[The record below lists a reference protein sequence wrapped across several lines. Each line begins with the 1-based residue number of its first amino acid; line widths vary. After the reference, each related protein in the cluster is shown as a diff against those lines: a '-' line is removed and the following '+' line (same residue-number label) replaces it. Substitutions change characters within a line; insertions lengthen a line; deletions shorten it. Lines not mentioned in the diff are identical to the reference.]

1 LTSLLVDTHALLWW
15 RSDEGRLGSSALQ
28 AMEDVATPLYLS
40 AASIWELEIKR
51 AKGKLEAPE
60 DLLETTRQRGF
71 AELAVLSPHAIIA
84 ARLPPYHGDPF
95 DRMLIAQAQRENLT
109 IVTNDRRIA
118 AYDVP
123 VLW

>member
-1 LTSLLVDTHALLWW
+1 MISLLVDTHALLWW
-15 RSDEGRLGSSALQ
+15 RSDEGRLGSSVLA
-28 AMEDVATPLYLS
+28 AMEDVATPLYFS
-40 AASIWELEIKR
+40 AASIWEIEIKR
-51 AKGKLEAPE
+51 AKGKLDAPE

-84 ARLPPYHGDPF
+84 ARLPPHHGDPF
-95 DRMLIAQAQRENLT
+95 DRMLVAQAQRENLT
-109 IVTNDRRIA
+109 IVTNDRRIT